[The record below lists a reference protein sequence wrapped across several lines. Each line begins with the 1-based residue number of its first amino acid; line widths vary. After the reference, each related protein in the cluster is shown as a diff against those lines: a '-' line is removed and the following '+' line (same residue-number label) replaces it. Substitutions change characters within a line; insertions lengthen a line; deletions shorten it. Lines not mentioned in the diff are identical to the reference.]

1 MGTSERVIAVIRPIG
16 VTIVAALTLISSFA
30 LVFLFFVF
38 WAVSVV
44 GMGSGLPL
52 VFRNLPF
59 YLPLPFALFSL
70 ASSIA
75 ILSGET
81 TKHLWYGSLVYWIAL
96 VPYFVWAYIYM
107 GVWPYL
113 FYLEGG
119 EAWFSWYN
127 LLSYARILFLPVPF
141 IYAVGCSIYFLTKT
155 PREYFNVK

>member
-1 MGTSERVIAVIRPIG
+1 MAVIRPIG
-16 VTIVAALTLISSFA
+16 VTIVAALTLLSSFA
-30 LVFLFFVF
+30 LTFLFLVF

-52 VFRNLPF
+52 VFSNLPF
-59 YLPLPFALFSL
+59 YLPLPFALFSF

-75 ILSGET
+75 VLSGAT

-96 VPYFVWAYIYM
+96 FSYFVWAYTYM
-107 GVWPYL
+107 GVWRYM

-141 IYAVGCSIYFLTKT
+141 IYAVGCAIYFLTKT

>member
-1 MGTSERVIAVIRPIG
+1 MIRPIG
-16 VTIVAALTLISSFA
+16 VTIVAASTLLSSFA
-30 LVFLFFVF
+30 LAFLFLVF
-38 WAVSVV
+38 WAASVV

-52 VFRNLPF
+52 VFSNLPF
-59 YLPLPFALFSL
+59 YVPLPFAFFSF

-75 ILSGET
+75 ILSGANI
-81 TKHLWYGSLVYWIAL
+81 KHLWYSLLAYWITL
-96 VPYFVWAYIYM
+96 VPYFVWAYTYM

-141 IYAVGCSIYFLTKT
+141 IYAVGSSIYFLTKA
-155 PREYFNVK
+155 PRDYFNVK